1 MTFFYF
7 SGLGETQ
14 EDGFD
19 QCSTPVLIPNSPAIS
34 SLQPILKIHKI
45 ASSDAITENIK
56 EDKLD
61 FLQKIVTEHLG
72 NASNFF
78 QFAWGTIKIFTQDH
92 GILSLGITNFTKLQR
107 SLYQN
112 EVYTKEQ
119 LLDKLH
125 NYKMTFNVD
134 DFVSI
139 LMAMDQVFKFQFLDI
154 KAKFMVHKCL
164 LVILWWLQF
173 DQLNH
178 HLKRLQK
185 VLGKKHTIDFDT
197 VSDAMKINMR
207 ANNAR
212 WKKNI

>member
-1 MTFFYF
+1 
-7 SGLGETQ
+7 
-14 EDGFD
+14 
-19 QCSTPVLIPNSPAIS
+19 
-34 SLQPILKIHKI
+34 
-45 ASSDAITENIK
+45 
-56 EDKLD
+56 
-61 FLQKIVTEHLG
+61 
-72 NASNFF
+72 
-78 QFAWGTIKIFTQDH
+78 
-92 GILSLGITNFTKLQR
+92 
-107 SLYQN
+107 
-112 EVYTKEQ
+112 
-119 LLDKLH
+119 
-125 NYKMTFNVD
+125 MTFNVD
-134 DFVSI
+134 DFISI